1 MIVQSQETYQ
11 HIQNQQQQ
19 KLRHLHTPY
28 QGQQEIIIFKKKKKK
43 KSIHKKSVIYV
54 RFDSIYK

>member
-11 HIQNQQQQ
+11 HIQNQLQQ

-28 QGQQEIIIFKKKKKK
+28 QGQQEIIIFKKEEK
-43 KSIHKKSVIYV
+43 KSIHEKKLIY
-54 RFDSIYK
+54 ILICKI